1 MLYKVFVYLGRQS
14 NVFVFNILGLNLWF
28 EFIQSFD
35 NDFQFK
41 NH

>member
-14 NVFVFNILGLNLWF
+14 FVSVFNILGVNLRL